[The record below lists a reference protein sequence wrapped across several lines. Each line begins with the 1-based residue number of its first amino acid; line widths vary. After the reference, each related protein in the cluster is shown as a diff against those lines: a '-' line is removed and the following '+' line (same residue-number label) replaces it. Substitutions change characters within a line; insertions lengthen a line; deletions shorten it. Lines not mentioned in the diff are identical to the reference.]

1 MQAQEESQRT
11 AQPTLH
17 DEIQGFKER
26 LSNVG
31 PEGKQGLPENES
43 KSASKSSQNN
53 DYHQVNQEDGSD
65 ETKGNSSDETYDS
78 VYKDM
83 FQALAKHENAYDQK
97 VFRAFIAQDFANRFV
112 DPQTRS
118 KAEFRD
124 ATTQLLQSESAVD
137 GQPSKSE
144 GTKMSPGDRHTAE
157 LGMQQVKNIAAIIG
171 QVAKDSPK
179 EAQKLFSQ
187 LDSTLQKQVMSV
199 RSGSFT
205 YQQKLALLEGV
216 HNNML
221 GNVISGT
228 RALVSAL
235 SLASLGAIFAAGFV
249 LGGPVGGTFAVG
261 IAEMGAVSAH
271 FMASR
276 AARVF
281 ASTIDYFRLDRELSK
296 VNKEIADLVNL
307 ADRKDPGNDN
317 NEETKDPDSP
327 KLSDQQKEQL
337 SQLEAKRMTLLAKR
351 DAAKKQILLKA
362 TEFFSGASMLVIV
375 AMIPPP
381 VTIALVLAA
390 LSDFVG
396 SKLEKFSHRF
406 TGAGVASKAAR
417 AFFRVFSFAL
427 QLPKKLFQG
436 VNNLGKLSEA
446 QAIKTENGL
455 LSVALQVMGAIL
467 QAPNKLVNG
476 ITSIF
481 TKSPEETMSED
492 MRYSAVY
499 GADNHKDQPGT
510 KKENKRAETVKEGVK
525 DNVKEQKVEMTVDVA
540 KESVHLATRAAGGEF
555 LASFFDVQSSAED
568 LYAYF
573 ITQPKEKKHLAAL
586 LDVVHQEVHAVSAP
600 VPASEQSSKVVEL
613 SLEGVNHTEK
623 NANDHGFQKAPL
635 LESKQNLSHQNIAYS
650 LRELQKVG
658 PKSEEPSRYH
668 ENPLLEAQSVIK
680 DSLEAAKKSV
690 TKNSAGGARID
701 KVAEQIKVGPSPGG
715 P

>member
-65 ETKGNSSDETYDS
+65 ETKGNSSDETYAS
-78 VYKDM
+78 VYRDM

-97 VFRAFIAQDFANRFV
+97 VFRAFIAQDFADRFV
-112 DPQTRS
+112 SPQTRS
-118 KAEFRD
+118 N
-124 ATTQLLQSESAVD
+124 SI
-137 GQPSKSE
+137 
-144 GTKMSPGDRHTAE
+144 

-171 QVAKDSPK
+171 QVAKDSPQ
-179 EAQKLFSQ
+179 EAQELFSQ

-199 RSGSFT
+199 QSDSFT
-205 YQQKLALLEGV
+205 SEQKLALLEGV

-235 SLASLGAIFAAGFV
+235 SLASLGAIFVAGFV

-261 IAEMGAVSAH
+261 LAEMGAVSAH

-296 VNKEIADLVNL
+296 VDKEIADLVNL

-337 SQLEAKRMTLLAKR
+337 SQLKAKQSTLLAKR

-362 TEFFSGASMLVIV
+362 TEFLSGATMLLVV

-381 VTIALVLAA
+381 VTAVLVLAA

-396 SKLEKFSHRF
+396 SRLEKFSHRF
-406 TGAGVASKAAR
+406 TGPGVPSKAAR

-446 QAIKTENGL
+446 QAIKTDNKL
-455 LSVALQVMGAIL
+455 LSVSLQVVGTIL

-481 TKSPEETMSED
+481 TKSPEETVDVEVK
-492 MRYSAVY
+492 YSAVY
-499 GADNHKDQPGT
+499 DGNQARESEDQVNHAKTIKQ
-510 KKENKRAETVKEGVK
+510 GVK
-525 DNVKEQKVEMTVDVA
+525 DNFKEQKIEMTADVSREA
-540 KESVHLATRAAGGEF
+540 VHLAARSAGGEVVG
-555 LASFFDVQSSAED
+555 SFFDIYSSFQD
-568 LYAYF
+568 LQAYF
-573 ITQPKEKKHLAAL
+573 FTQPKEKKHLAAL
-586 LDVVHQEVHAVSAP
+586 LDVVHQEVHAVSVQPNQAVRSSSVGVTVTVSNTEGFDP
-600 VPASEQSSKVVEL
+600 QKDAEETVASTKREQL
-613 SLEGVNHTEK
+613 PSL
-623 NANDHGFQKAPL
+623 ASQ
-635 LESKQNLSHQNIAYS
+635 
-650 LRELQKVG
+650 
-658 PKSEEPSRYH
+658 EEPSHQRLAYTLSELQRVNLSQTKDH
-668 ENPLLEAQSVIK
+668 ENRLSGASEEIAVLVGTTRQSV
-680 DSLEAAKKSV
+680 DE
-690 TKNSAGGARID
+690 NSIQDKRTD
-701 KVAEQIKVGPSPGG
+701 KVVDRENTKFSLGKH
-715 P
+715 